1 MKWPLALLGILVG
14 VAIIASVQL
23 QAVAAGPFYP
33 SLQSHEISSLTKK
46 YGKKVFE
53 SYLENQTP
61 GVARMFWSYGPDRA
75 DITILALEPHP
86 EPGEYGR
93 VQLASEPQGSK
104 SDHKAKR
111 GK

>member
-1 MKWPLALLGILVG
+1 MTYGSPKGEGFTHPRWRD
-14 VAIIASVQL
+14 S
-23 QAVAAGPFYP
+23 
-33 SLQSHEISSLTKK
+33 KK

-61 GVARMFWSYGPDRA
+61 GAARMFWTYGPERG

-93 VQLASEPQGSK
+93 VKLATEPVAAGSEEAPKHGK
-104 SDHKAKR
+104 S
-111 GK
+111 